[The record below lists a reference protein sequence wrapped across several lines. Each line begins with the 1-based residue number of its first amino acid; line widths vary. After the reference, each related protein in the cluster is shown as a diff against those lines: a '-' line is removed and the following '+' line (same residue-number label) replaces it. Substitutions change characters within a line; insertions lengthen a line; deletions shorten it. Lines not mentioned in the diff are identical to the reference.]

1 MLAIALT
8 IAPIFLLILLG
19 FAFKRFG
26 FPGDD
31 FWRPAERLSYF
42 VLLPVLI
49 VRNLAKADLST
60 LPIDRITI
68 ALLCMSIIMTGV
80 VLIVKPMLRLSGP
93 AYTSVLQGVIRL
105 NAYIGFAVSEALFG
119 TEGLVLASLIV
130 AIMMP
135 AVNVISIVALAAF
148 VSPDGR
154 PSWRN
159 VPGEII
165 RNPIILACL
174 IGWLVNMS
182 GLSLPGWLMA
192 TMSIIGGAAL
202 PIALLC
208 VGAALILQFDSAR
221 VIGLAVTCVLKL
233 AIMPV
238 IGAVLAIYFGLESVS
253 FVVVMLFAATPASPA
268 SYVLARQL
276 GGDAPLMAA
285 ILSLETLLAAI
296 TIPIIVYWAMVRT
309 GLA

>member
-19 FAFKRFG
+19 FAFRRLG

-42 VLLPVLI
+42 VLLPVLV
-49 VRNLAKADLST
+49 VRNLAEADLTT
-60 LPIDRITI
+60 LPIERI
-68 ALLCMSIIMTGV
+68 ALTIICLAAVMTVV
-80 VLIVKPMLRLSGP
+80 VLIVKPLLRIDGP
-93 AYTSVLQGVIRL
+93 AYTSVLQGVVRL
-105 NAYIGFAVSEALFG
+105 NSYVGFAVSEALFG
-119 TEGLVLASLIV
+119 ADGLVLAALFV

-135 AVNVISIVALAAF
+135 AVNLISIVALAAF

-154 PSWRN
+154 PSWRK
-159 VPGEII
+159 VPIEIM

-174 IGWLVNMS
+174 AGALVNMS
-182 GLSLPGWLMA
+182 GIDLPGWAME
-192 TMSIIGGAAL
+192 TMSIVSRAAL

-208 VGAALILQFDSAR
+208 VGAGLILQFERAR
-221 VIGLAVTCVLKL
+221 VVGLAVACLLKL
-233 AIMPV
+233 AVMPAIAAV
-238 IGAVLAIYFGLESVS
+238 IAVYFGLDSLALVI
-253 FVVVMLFAATPASPA
+253 VILFAATPAAPA

-285 ILSLETLLAAI
+285 ILSLQTLLAAV
-296 TIPIIVYWAMVRT
+296 TIPIILFWAMGRAA
-309 GLA
+309 LS